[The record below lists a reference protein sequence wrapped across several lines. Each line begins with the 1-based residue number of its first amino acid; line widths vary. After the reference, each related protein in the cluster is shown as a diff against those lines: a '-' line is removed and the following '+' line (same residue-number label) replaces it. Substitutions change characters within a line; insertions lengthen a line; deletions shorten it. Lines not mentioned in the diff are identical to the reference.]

1 MPGAV
6 FHLTARTQGREP
18 CLRGLESTIQS
29 IICSAPARSDARLIA
44 YAVMPNHIHVLAQQ
58 GNRRL
63 ADFMQPMLRRIVLLV
78 QRRYQ
83 RTGHVFERRF
93 RDALCADAEYM
104 RNAIVYVH
112 LNPVR
117 AGLAA
122 TPDAYEWTSHSSLC
136 GRVCT
141 DDQLSTLL
149 ARESALRLFQSRDC
163 DVPDVDAGAYRAF
176 MHWRTEMD
184 TWVSDDTGR
193 FDFYRPPRPC
203 TDAGDDHWQR
213 WFAPY
218 LAHEIDRIRTPP
230 RADMRDIAVAS
241 ITALAPGMPL
251 DDLRSGRVGVHIVR
265 VRRHFILRALAAGY
279 SGRKI
284 AGFLCVSPS
293 TVSSTRASA
302 PVKLRKS

>member
-18 CLRGLESTIQS
+18 YLRGLESAIQS
-29 IICSAPARSDARLIA
+29 IICAAPARSDARLIA
-44 YAVMPNHIHVLAQQ
+44 YAVMPNHIHIVAQQ

-63 ADFMQPMLRRIVLLV
+63 ADFMQPLLRRIVLLV

-83 RTGHVFERRF
+83 LTGHVFERRF
-93 RDALCADAEYM
+93 GDAMCADAEYM
-104 RNAIVYVH
+104 RNAIIYVH

-122 TPDAYEWTSHSSLC
+122 TADDYKWTSHKSFC
-136 GRVCT
+136 GGECT
-141 DDQLSTLL
+141 NDHLSTLL
-149 ARESALRLFQSRDC
+149 ARESALGLFRSHDR
-163 DVPDVDAGAYRAF
+163 DVPNVDARAYRAF
-176 MHWRTEMD
+176 MHWRTETD
-184 TWVSDDTGR
+184 KWASDDTNR
-193 FDFYRPPRPC
+193 FDFYRPVRPC
-203 TDAGDDHWQR
+203 TAAGDDHWQR
-213 WFAPY
+213 WFARY
-218 LAHEIDRIRTPP
+218 VALEIDRVRIPP
-230 RADMRDIAVAS
+230 RVDMRDIALAS
-241 ITALAPGMPL
+241 IAALAPGMEL

-293 TVSSTRASA
+293 TVSSTRAAA
-302 PVKLRKS
+302 PVKVRKG